1 MGKLHLRSPETVILP
16 PELPLKLRGRGSAK
30 FKAND
35 VDERFKKIK
44 ERHLKTILEFVRERN
59 RSMAGVCTVRSIQA
73 HLFDKYGETF
83 RYYTIRYALSVR
95 LGLKYRSAR
104 GSRLVFTP
112 QRIRIHLADTFCK
125 LIYRA
130 LAEEAAGEAV
140 LVYQDET
147 YCHQHHMPVKAW
159 QEDEDK
165 EGAVSCDRVRSRGQ
179 MFIIVHSMTKDG
191 LLFKRNRKG
200 ERPEPDE
207 WQGGKVLTTEMIFQ
221 SKKAKG
227 DYHENMDGTMFL
239 KWINNRLIPTFKAI
253 YGDKKLVLVLDNA
266 PYHHV
271 HPEDSFFA
279 SHRTKVE

>member
-1 MGKLHLRSPETVILP
+1 MITVLLRFVYHAVVNLNWSWRASCNEASNIFCLNAATVNKMGKLHLGSPETVILP

-112 QRIRIHLADTFCK
+112 QRIHLADTFCK

-147 YCHQHHMPVKAW
+147 YCHQH
-159 QEDEDK
+159 QID
-165 EGAVSCDRVRSRGQ
+165 VSESVSRGR
-179 MFIIVHSMTKDG
+179 G
-191 LLFKRNRKG
+191 
-200 ERPEPDE
+200 
-207 WQGGKVLTTEMIFQ
+207 QGGRGQL
-221 SKKAKG
+221 
-227 DYHENMDGTMFL
+227 
-239 KWINNRLIPTFKAI
+239 
-253 YGDKKLVLVLDNA
+253 
-266 PYHHV
+266 
-271 HPEDSFFA
+271 
-279 SHRTKVE
+279 